1 MSLNE
6 IIPTAGRYAVLIA
19 ILVILRQFA
28 YSDSLKFIIYIC
40 MLITTFFTIGFLYWD
55 LLGSGL
61 LSRGLF
67 SENSENIGETG
78 GLFQK
83 IFVAVLFLTL
93 LLQIASLSII
103 IAVFDYGKEQVSSYY
118 TPRLTKHN
126 RDLLRDYNDKLES
139 FFEVVWFCSAV
150 LAISQIKDEQIK
162 TVAVTLACA
171 IPILYMLYTSI
182 WGTIRAVE
190 FLKNKQGKRALYE
203 TQE

>member
-1 MSLNE
+1 MS
-6 IIPTAGRYAVLIA
+6 IIPTVGRYAVLIA
-19 ILVILRQFA
+19 ILFILREFA

-61 LSRGLF
+61 LYRGVF
-67 SENSENIGETG
+67 SDNNENG

-83 IFVAVLFLTL
+83 IFVTVLFLTL

-126 RDLLRDYNDKLES
+126 RELLRDYDNKLQM
-139 FFEVVWFCSAV
+139 FYVVVGFCSAV
-150 LAISQIKDEQIK
+150 LAISQIKDEEIK
-162 TVAVTLACA
+162 TAVVNLACA
-171 IPILYMLYTSI
+171 IPILFMLGTSI

>member
-19 ILVILRQFA
+19 ILFILREFA

-61 LSRGLF
+61 LSRGVF
-67 SENSENIGETG
+67 SDNG
-78 GLFQK
+78 GLLLK

-126 RDLLRDYNDKLES
+126 RELLRDYDNKLQM
-139 FFEVVWFCSAV
+139 FYVVVGFCSAV
-150 LAISQIKDEQIK
+150 LAISQIKDEEIK
-162 TVAVTLACA
+162 TAVVNLACA
-171 IPILYMLYTSI
+171 IPILFMLGTSI

>member
-1 MSLNE
+1 MSLIE

-19 ILVILRQFA
+19 ILFILRDFA

-61 LSRGLF
+61 LSRGVF
-67 SENSENIGETG
+67 SDNG
-78 GLFQK
+78 GLIQK
-83 IFVAVLFLTL
+83 TFVTVLFLTL

-126 RDLLRDYNDKLES
+126 RDLLREYDSKLQM
-139 FFEVVWFCSAV
+139 FYVVVGFCSAV
-150 LAISQIKDEQIK
+150 LAISQIQDTKIK
-162 TVAVTLACA
+162 TIAVNLACA
-171 IPILYMLYTSI
+171 LPILFMLYTSI

>member
-19 ILVILRQFA
+19 ILFILREFA

-61 LSRGLF
+61 LYRGVF
-67 SENSENIGETG
+67 SDNG
-78 GLFQK
+78 GLFLK

-126 RDLLRDYNDKLES
+126 RELLRDYDNKLQM
-139 FFEVVWFCSAV
+139 FYVVVGFCSAV
-150 LAISQIKDEQIK
+150 LAISQIKNEEIK
-162 TVAVTLACA
+162 TIAVNLACA
-171 IPILYMLYTSI
+171 LPILFMLYTSI

>member
-1 MSLNE
+1 MS

-19 ILVILRQFA
+19 ILFILRDFA

-61 LSRGLF
+61 LSRGVF
-67 SENSENIGETG
+67 SDNG
-78 GLFQK
+78 GLIQK
-83 IFVAVLFLTL
+83 TFVTVLFLTL

-126 RDLLRDYNDKLES
+126 RDLLREYDSKLQM
-139 FFEVVWFCSAV
+139 FYVVVGFCSAV
-150 LAISQIKDEQIK
+150 LAISQIQDTKIK
-162 TVAVTLACA
+162 TIAVNLACA
-171 IPILYMLYTSI
+171 LPILFMLYTSI

>member
-19 ILVILRQFA
+19 ILFILREFA

-61 LSRGLF
+61 LSRGVF
-67 SENSENIGETG
+67 SDNG
-78 GLFQK
+78 GLFQQ

-126 RDLLRDYNDKLES
+126 RDLLRDYDSKLQM
-139 FFEVVWFCSAV
+139 FYVVVGFCSTV
-150 LAISQIKDEQIK
+150 LAISQIKDEEIK
-162 TVAVTLACA
+162 TAAVNLVCA
-171 IPILYMLYTSI
+171 IPILFMLYTSI

>member
-1 MSLNE
+1 MS

-19 ILVILRQFA
+19 ILFILRDFA

-61 LSRGLF
+61 LSRGVF
-67 SENSENIGETG
+67 SDNG
-78 GLFQK
+78 GLIQK

-126 RDLLRDYNDKLES
+126 RELLRDYDNKLQM
-139 FFEVVWFCSAV
+139 FYVVVGFCSAV
-150 LAISQIKDEQIK
+150 LAISQIKDEEIK
-162 TVAVTLACA
+162 TIAVNLACA
-171 IPILYMLYTSI
+171 LPILFMLYTSI

>member
-1 MSLNE
+1 MSE

-19 ILVILRQFA
+19 ILFILREFA

-61 LSRGLF
+61 LSRGVF
-67 SENSENIGETG
+67 SDNG
-78 GLFQK
+78 GLFLK

-126 RDLLRDYNDKLES
+126 RDLLRDYDSKLQM
-139 FFEVVWFCSAV
+139 FYVVVGFCSAV
-150 LAISQIKDEQIK
+150 LAISQIEDKEIK
-162 TVAVTLACA
+162 TIAVNLACA
-171 IPILYMLYTSI
+171 IPILFMLGTSI

>member
-1 MSLNE
+1 MSE
-6 IIPTAGRYAVLIA
+6 IIATAGRYAVLIA
-19 ILVILRQFA
+19 ILFILREFA

-61 LSRGLF
+61 LSRGVF
-67 SENSENIGETG
+67 SDNYSTNMSDNG
-78 GLFQK
+78 GLIQK
-83 IFVAVLFLTL
+83 TFVTVLFLTL

-126 RDLLRDYNDKLES
+126 RDLLRDYDSKLQM
-139 FFEVVWFCSAV
+139 FYVVVGFCSAV
-150 LAISQIKDEQIK
+150 LAISQIKDQEIK
-162 TVAVTLACA
+162 TIAVNLACA
-171 IPILYMLYTSI
+171 LPILFMLYTSI

>member
-1 MSLNE
+1 MS

-19 ILVILRQFA
+19 ILFILRDFA

-61 LSRGLF
+61 LSRGVF
-67 SENSENIGETG
+67 SDNG
-78 GLFQK
+78 GLIQK

-126 RDLLRDYNDKLES
+126 RELLRDYDNKLQI
-139 FFEVVWFCSAV
+139 FYVVVGFCSAV
-150 LAISQIKDEQIK
+150 LAISQIQDTKIK
-162 TVAVTLACA
+162 TIAVNLACA
-171 IPILYMLYTSI
+171 LPILFMLYTSI

>member
-1 MSLNE
+1 MS

-19 ILVILRQFA
+19 ILFILRDFA

-61 LSRGLF
+61 LSRGVF
-67 SENSENIGETG
+67 SDNG
-78 GLFQK
+78 GLIQK

-126 RDLLRDYNDKLES
+126 RELLRDYDNKLQI
-139 FFEVVWFCSAV
+139 FYVVVGFCSAV
-150 LAISQIKDEQIK
+150 LAISQIKNEEIK
-162 TVAVTLACA
+162 TIAVNLACA
-171 IPILYMLYTSI
+171 LPILFMLYTSI

>member
-1 MSLNE
+1 MS

-19 ILVILRQFA
+19 ILFILREFA

-61 LSRGLF
+61 LSRGVF
-67 SENSENIGETG
+67 SDNNENG

-126 RDLLRDYNDKLES
+126 RELLRDYDNKLQM
-139 FFEVVWFCSAV
+139 FYVVVGFCSAV
-150 LAISQIKDEQIK
+150 LAISQIKDEEIK
-162 TVAVTLACA
+162 TAVVNLACA
-171 IPILYMLYTSI
+171 IPILFMLGTSI

>member
-19 ILVILRQFA
+19 ILFILREFA

-61 LSRGLF
+61 LSRGVF
-67 SENSENIGETG
+67 SENG

-126 RDLLRDYNDKLES
+126 RELLRDYDNKLQI
-139 FFEVVWFCSAV
+139 FYVVVGFCSAV
-150 LAISQIKDEQIK
+150 LAISQIKDEEIK
-162 TVAVTLACA
+162 TIAVNLACA
-171 IPILYMLYTSI
+171 LPILFMLYTSI